1 MENNRNATVD
11 AMRFFF
17 MCILCPFH
25 CPAVNPFPNG
35 YIAVEFFF
43 ILAGFFLFLS
53 YRKHP
58 DVGTVDFTWK
68 KIKRF
73 LYPLV
78 LSILALMLLDR
89 KRYIY
94 IPMKLTPD
102 GIVSQYFSHIP
113 EFLFCQGLEFVKVG
127 SYVNVVLWFI
137 SILIFGGAFIY
148 SLLKN
153 CGHKAIAIIMPLL
166 VVLGITYLTS
176 FGDCGLIWREQLEG
190 SPLDCNLMRGIL
202 EMGIG
207 VLLAYLYEQKMVSFQ
222 NHAFAVN
229 AGGLIGLMGVLL
241 IALSHNNYDTLVLF
255 LVPMLILGC
264 VNTKSWMGK
273 VLRGKAWEW
282 LGGLS
287 MYMYFIHAF
296 VSASYYIVATRLPMM
311 EDFPKSGMLVAYLL
325 ACLLAGYVLK
335 VVSEYLY
342 QKTFVK

>member
-1 MENNRNATVD
+1 MAKNRNTAVD
-11 AMRFFF
+11 AMRFIF
-17 MCILCPFH
+17 MCILCPLH

-43 ILAGFFLFLS
+43 ILAGFFIYQS
-53 YRKHP
+53 YRNHS
-58 DVGTVDFTWK
+58 DVGTVDFTLK

-78 LSILALMLLDR
+78 LSIVALMLLDR

-94 IPMKLTPD
+94 PHDLTPD
-102 GIVSQYFSHIP
+102 GIVSQYFTRIP
-113 EFLFCQGLEFVKVG
+113 ELLFCQGLELVKVS

-137 SILIFGGAFIY
+137 SILIFGGAIIY

-153 CGHKAIAIIMPLL
+153 CGHKAIAIIIPIIVL
-166 VVLGITYLTS
+166 LGITYLTS
-176 FGDCGLIWREQLEG
+176 YGGCGLIWRKTLEG
-190 SPLDCNLMRGIL
+190 SPLDCNIMRGVL

-207 VLLAYLYEQKMVSFQ
+207 VLLAYLYEQKMVGFQ
-222 NHAFAVN
+222 NHAFIVN
-229 AGGLIGLMGVLL
+229 VGGLIGLMGILL
-241 IALSHNNYDTLVLF
+241 IALAHNNYDTLVLF

-264 VNTKSWMGK
+264 VNAKSWAENIF
-273 VLRGKAWEW
+273 RGRVWGW

-296 VSASYYIVATRLPMM
+296 VSASYYIIASRLPMM
-311 EDFPKSGMLVAYLL
+311 ADLPKSGLLLAYLL

-335 VVSEYLY
+335 IVSEHLY